1 MKTGN
6 EIEAEFYQAVKNT
19 TLAAQ
24 VNGEV
29 YRDDFRPRDS
39 VKEDIIVRL
48 TAVTS
53 GQVQSG
59 VVTLLI
65 YTPDIQVRGKSGVR
79 KRNSARLTE
88 LESLAAQAVE
98 EIAESL
104 DGYDQVMTET
114 GIRSYRDDNEQHF
127 VSVRISFEYLN
138 ENNY

>member
-6 EIEAEFYQAVKNT
+6 EIEGEFYTAVKTT

-24 VNGEV
+24 VSGDV

-65 YTPDIQVRGKSGVR
+65 FTPDIQARGKSGIK
-79 KRNSARLTE
+79 KRNSQRLAE
-88 LESLAAQAVE
+88 LETFAAQAID
-98 EIAESL
+98 EIAEAL
-104 DGYDQVMTET
+104 DGYNNVMTET
-114 GIRSYRDDNEQHF
+114 GIRSYKDDNEQHY
-127 VSVRISFEYLN
+127 VSVRISFEYYN
-138 ENNY
+138 EQIY